1 MNILKF
7 IPAFA
12 ALFLFSC
19 STKTRY
25 NTSQDNLTSSL
36 DQTDQKIN
44 VKTNYSKG
52 LNKMK
57 PSKQSETNKY
67 DFLTYA
73 NEENF
78 KLLLEENKASFVV
91 FGMVSNDYS
100 DFEKKYGVKVKT
112 ENCVISPGISKTA
125 TLNNQI
131 VSNYLNEKFNNDWK
145 NDLEILP
152 FGLQK

>member
-1 MNILKF
+1 MNSLKL

-12 ALFLFSC
+12 VLLLFSC
-19 STKTRY
+19 STKTR
-25 NTSQDNLTSSL
+25 NISDETILISNL
-36 DQTDQKIN
+36 DQTNQNII
-44 VKTNYSKG
+44 VKTEYNKG

-57 PSKQSETNKY
+57 PSKQTEVDQF

-78 KLLLEENKASFVV
+78 EKLLEQKNISFVV

-100 DFEKKYGVKVKT
+100 DFEKKYGIKVKT

-125 TLNNQI
+125 TLNNQMI
-131 VSNYLNEKFNNDWK
+131 ANYLIEKFSTDWK
-145 NDLEILP
+145 DDLKIIP
-152 FGLQK
+152 FGLN